1 MPAGVDEVK
10 WRKAKKIAAKNG
22 HAGDYPYT
30 MGVYK
35 KLMGH

>member
-10 WRKAKKIAAKNG
+10 WRKAKKIAAKQG
-22 HAGDYPYT
+22 HAGNYT
-30 MGVYK
+30 RIKEIYK